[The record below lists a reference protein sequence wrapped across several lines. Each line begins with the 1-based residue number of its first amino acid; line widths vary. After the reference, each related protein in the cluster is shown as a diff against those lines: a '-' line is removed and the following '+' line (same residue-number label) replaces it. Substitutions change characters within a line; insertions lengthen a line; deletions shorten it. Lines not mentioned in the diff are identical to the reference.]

1 MQKEPGIL
9 SAGSSL
15 RRRLSERLLLLGPV
29 LVLAIEVSGES
40 GIVEIFNYGRGYGY
54 VFLWVLVIALVY
66 KFAFAYGIAR
76 YTLATG
82 RTIFSGLR
90 SIPGP
95 RNWEV
100 TFITAVYILEMVAYG
115 GFILISAHFLTL
127 LLPGNIPLP
136 ALALLILLGILLI
149 LWKGSY
155 ERFERVILGM
165 VLLLFVG
172 FVITISSLQIPIF
185 EVAAGFVPSLDDHHF
200 IDIMVLL
207 GAVSGGLN
215 LLLYSVW
222 LHEKTG
228 GKPCT
233 TDLPE
238 KMRAVRT
245 DLLIGFAL
253 IAFMS
258 FVFLAT
264 GASYREALPY
274 HEIPGSAFAVAFHI
288 FLTIPYIAP
297 VFVLSSF
304 VLLAGAS
311 LSGMDGRA
319 RAVCG
324 ILREAGGVQI
334 PARRLYRIVLLGF
347 AGIIIAAILVGRPEN
362 LIRSVS
368 IIASLLFAII
378 GFALIYIDNR
388 LPREQ
393 RGSRPWLAVMAVG
406 SGIYLLVGLLEEKSL
421 LTFGFPLM
429 ERLAVVL
436 IVLFL
441 FVRSDLAEAFRR
453 RKATR
458 NDLFWLVLIFAA
470 LSIYGT
476 FRGFDI
482 DGAILNFRDLA
493 PIIAGLIGGP
503 VAGVAAGLISAIF
516 RYSLGG
522 WTALPCSVATIAA
535 GLIGGYAGLRWA
547 GRLTVL
553 RLLLLGFGV
562 EALHLLV
569 IFPLLCRDAPVGDLL
584 EVVRTTFLPMSIV
597 TAAGLVLYLL
607 IEEQVSTK

>member
-1 MQKEPGIL
+1 MQEEPGIL

-15 RRRLSERLLLLGPV
+15 RRRLSERLLLIGPV

-40 GIVEIFNYGRGYGY
+40 GIVEIFNGGREFGYL
-54 VFLWVLVIALVY
+54 FLWVFAVALVY

-100 TFITAVYILEMVAYG
+100 TFITAIYTLEMAAFG
-115 GFILISAHFLTL
+115 GFILISARFLTL
-127 LLPGNIPLP
+127 LLPLAVPLP
-136 ALALLILLGILLI
+136 AVALLTLAGILLI

-155 ERFERVILGM
+155 ERIERVILGI
-165 VLLLFVG
+165 VIILFLGLVVSISALDIPLL
-172 FVITISSLQIPIF
+172 
-185 EVAAGFVPSLDDHHF
+185 EVAGGLVPVLDHHHLV
-200 IDIMVLL
+200 DIMVLL

-222 LHEKTG
+222 LREKTG

-233 TDLPE
+233 DDLPE
-238 KMRAVRT
+238 KMRGVRT
-245 DLLIGFAL
+245 DLVIGFAL

-258 FVFLAT
+258 FVFLAI
-264 GASYREALPY
+264 GAYYRHSLPF
-274 HEIPGSAFAVAFHI
+274 HEIPESALAVAYHLFA
-288 FLTIPYIAP
+288 TIPASAP
-297 VFVLSSF
+297 FFIFSCF
-304 VLLAGAS
+304 VLLAGSAI
-311 LSGMDGRA
+311 SGMDGRA

-324 ILREAGGVQI
+324 ILREAGGVQV
-334 PARRLYRIVLLGF
+334 PARSLYRLVLLLF
-347 AGIIIAAILVGRPEN
+347 SAIIIAAIVFGRPES
-362 LIRSVS
+362 LIRGVS
-368 IIASLLFAII
+368 LVASLLFAII

-388 LPREQ
+388 LPKEQ
-393 RGSRPWLAVMAVG
+393 QGSRVWLAVMAVG
-406 SGIYLLVGLLEEKSL
+406 SGIYLLVALLEEESL

-429 ERLAVVL
+429 ERLAVLL

-441 FVRSDLAEAFRR
+441 FVRSDLAGAFRR
-453 RKATR
+453 KSATMT
-458 NDLFWLVLIFAA
+458 DLFWLIIIFGA

-476 FRGFDI
+476 FRGFEI
-482 DGAILNFRDLA
+482 DGVILNFRDLA

-503 VAGVAAGLISAIF
+503 VAGAGAGLIGAIF

-522 WTALPCSVATIAA
+522 WTALPCAMATIAA
-535 GLIGGYAGLRWA
+535 GLIGGYAGLRWR

-553 RLLLLGFGV
+553 RLALLGIGV

-569 IFPLLCRDAPVGDLL
+569 ILPLLCRDAPVGDIL
-584 EVVRTTFLPMSIV
+584 EVIRYTFLPMSIV
-597 TAAGLVLYLL
+597 TATGLVLYLL
-607 IEEQVSTK
+607 IEEQAKKT